1 MLMTSMILTC
11 CKVETM
17 KLLCCHC
24 SMSPCMLLLHEGRD
38 YCIFGGRDQVEPEVT
53 EGENAL

>member
-1 MLMTSMILTC
+1 MLMTSMILT

-38 YCIFGGRDQVEPEVT
+38 YCIFGGRDRVELEVT
-53 EGENAL
+53 EGENVL